1 MMSLDAP
8 LFSLLTVDKNDD
20 LARGLGVWAKRGNL
34 IIWFSKSP
42 TDYGV
47 LAQEGKTDFALNNPR
62 MRTSGYEFL
71 DNESNKSAYSGG
83 TGTYVGEKSILI

>member
-20 LARGLGVWAKRGNL
+20 LARLGVWAKGQMGNL
-34 IIWFSKSP
+34 IIWFPKSP

-47 LAQEGKTDFALNNPR
+47 WHK
-62 MRTSGYEFL
+62 
-71 DNESNKSAYSGG
+71 K
-83 TGTYVGEKSILI
+83 EKQISLSIIQG

>member
-34 IIWFSKSP
+34 IIFFS
-42 TDYGV
+42 
-47 LAQEGKTDFALNNPR
+47 
-62 MRTSGYEFL
+62 
-71 DNESNKSAYSGG
+71 
-83 TGTYVGEKSILI
+83 

>member
-1 MMSLDAP
+1 VSQGA
-8 LFSLLTVDKNDD
+8 N
-20 LARGLGVWAKRGNL
+20 WE
-34 IIWFSKSP
+34 IWLSGFKSP

-62 MRTSGYEFL
+62 MRTSGYLKYEFL

-83 TGTYVGEKSILI
+83 RNVCRWKKVF

>member
-1 MMSLDAP
+1 VSSERAWEIWLSVSL
-8 LFSLLTVDKNDD
+8 
-20 LARGLGVWAKRGNL
+20 
-34 IIWFSKSP
+34 KSP

-62 MRTSGYEFL
+62 MRTCYKVWVL

-83 TGTYVGEKSILI
+83 TGTYVGEKSIFLI